1 MHKKS
6 DASWGRLPWWK
17 AAKICKKRTKL
28 SWHFV
33 FSFSFF
39 RVRAY
44 LIYIRQGLYLRR
56 GNDVT
61 FSPLTDVAQATVRHK
76 AEGGFDGVS

>member
-44 LIYIRQGLYLRR
+44 LIYKTEVILTPWQWHY
-56 GNDVT
+56 V
-61 FSPLTDVAQATVRHK
+61 FSLDRCSAGDCSA
-76 AEGGFDGVS
+76 